1 MKILHTSDWHVG
13 RTFHGRDLLQ
23 EQEAVLSG
31 LADTISDERVDVV
44 VVAGDLFDRAVPNA
58 EAVAVCSRV
67 LKRLRAAGAK
77 IVITPGNHDSAAR
90 LGFLGA
96 FAEAGGLHLRTR
108 VAELHQPVLFADAH
122 GPVAVYGIP
131 FLEPETARHA
141 LGIETSAATKSSAA
155 SKKSSASKAAGAS
168 GAIETARASKSSG
181 ASSTSEASE
190 SGRASSASK
199 TSDNSSASTA
209 GGDSGTGRTSGS
221 SSASAASGDS
231 EASGLDGASGASEA
245 SGGSRVGGADSGGGV
260 GEVRGHAGVLTEA
273 MRRVRQ
279 DLAGRPGAR
288 SVVLAHA
295 FVTGGEP
302 CESERT
308 IAVGGVQDVPGSV
321 FSGVDYVALGHLHG
335 QQTLADH
342 LRYSGSPVAYSF
354 SEARHHKSVWLVEL
368 DAGGLAGVER
378 RSLPVPRSL
387 STLNGTL
394 EDLLLDPGH
403 EPVHDHFLSV
413 TLTDQV
419 RPLDALRRLQ
429 KRFPHAVHVEWRPEG
444 GRTGELR
451 FAERVRGRTDEEIAC
466 CFIEDVRGD
475 QPGRRELDLLREA
488 FAAAA
493 REEDA

>member
-1 MKILHTSDWHVG
+1 MHTSDWHVG

-23 EQEAVLSG
+23 EQEAVLGG
-31 LADTISDERVDVV
+31 LADTVSDERVDAV

-67 LKRLRAAGAK
+67 LKRIREAGAQ

-108 VAELHQPVLFADAH
+108 VAELHDPVLFADAH

-141 LGIETSAATKSSAA
+141 LGV
-155 SKKSSASKAAGAS
+155 
-168 GAIETARASKSSG
+168 
-181 ASSTSEASE
+181 EAV
-190 SGRASSASK
+190 
-199 TSDNSSASTA
+199 
-209 GGDSGTGRTSGS
+209 
-221 SSASAASGDS
+221 
-231 EASGLDGASGASEA
+231 EA
-245 SGGSRVGGADSGGGV
+245 VGGK
-260 GEVRGHAGVLTEA
+260 GHGGVLTEA
-273 MRRVRQ
+273 MRRIRL
-279 DLAGRPGAR
+279 DLAARQGTR
-288 SVVLAHA
+288 SVVMAHA

-308 IAVGGVQDVPGSV
+308 IAVGGVQDVPGAV
-321 FSGVDYVALGHLHG
+321 FAGVDYVALGHLHG
-335 QQTLADH
+335 QQTLAGH

-378 RSLPVPRSL
+378 RALPVPRAL
-387 STLNGTL
+387 STVSGALD
-394 EDLLLDPGH
+394 DLLLDPDH
-403 EPVHDHFLSV
+403 EPVEDHFLSV
-413 TLTDQV
+413 TLTDRV

-451 FAERVRGRTDEEIAC
+451 FAERVRGRSDEEIAC
-466 CFIEDVRGD
+466 CFVEDVRGD
-475 QPGRRELDLLREA
+475 QPGPRELALLREA

-493 REEDA
+493 REDES

>member
-13 RTFHGRDLLQ
+13 RTFHGRDLLV
-23 EQEAVLSG
+23 EQESVLGG
-31 LADTISDERVDVV
+31 LADAVADERVDVV

-67 LKRLRAAGAK
+67 LKRIRAAGAR

-96 FAEAGGLHLRTR
+96 FADAGGLHLRTR
-108 VAELHQPVLFADAH
+108 VAELHEPVLFADAH

-131 FLEPETARHA
+131 FLEPETARHV
-141 LGIETSAATKSSAA
+141 
-155 SKKSSASKAAGAS
+155 
-168 GAIETARASKSSG
+168 
-181 ASSTSEASE
+181 
-190 SGRASSASK
+190 
-199 TSDNSSASTA
+199 
-209 GGDSGTGRTSGS
+209 
-221 SSASAASGDS
+221 
-231 EASGLDGASGASEA
+231 LDVDAKGH
-245 SGGSRVGGADSGGGV
+245 GGV
-260 GEVRGHAGVLTEA
+260 LAEA
-273 MRRVRQ
+273 MRRVRA
-279 DLAGRPGAR
+279 DLATRPGAR

-308 IAVGGVQDVPGSV
+308 IAVGGVQDVPGAV
-321 FSGVDYVALGHLHG
+321 FAGVDYVALGHLHG
-335 QQTLADH
+335 QQTLAGH

-368 DAGGLAGVER
+368 DAGGLAGVR
-378 RSLPVPRSL
+378 RHALPVPRAL
-387 STLNGTL
+387 STLHGEL
-394 EDLLLDPGH
+394 DDLLVD
-403 EPVHDHFLSV
+403 PVHGGVEDHFLSV
-413 TLTDQV
+413 TLTDRV

-466 CFIEDVRGD
+466 CFVEDVRGD
-475 QPGRRELDLLREA
+475 QPGPRELDLLREA

-493 REEDA
+493 REEAS

>member
-1 MKILHTSDWHVG
+1 MLILHTSDWHVG

-23 EQEAVLSG
+23 EQEAVLGG
-31 LADTISDERVDVV
+31 LADTVADERVDVV

-67 LKRLRAAGAK
+67 LKRIRAAGAQ

-108 VAELHQPVLFADAH
+108 VAELHEPVLFADTH

-131 FLEPETARHA
+131 FLEPETARHV
-141 LGIETSAATKSSAA
+141 LGV
-155 SKKSSASKAAGAS
+155 
-168 GAIETARASKSSG
+168 
-181 ASSTSEASE
+181 EA
-190 SGRASSASK
+190 K
-199 TSDNSSASTA
+199 
-209 GGDSGTGRTSGS
+209 
-221 SSASAASGDS
+221 
-231 EASGLDGASGASEA
+231 
-245 SGGSRVGGADSGGGV
+245 
-260 GEVRGHAGVLTEA
+260 GHGGVLTEA
-273 MRRVRQ
+273 MRRIKL
-279 DLAGRPGAR
+279 DLADRVGTR

-308 IAVGGVQDVPGSV
+308 IAVGGVQDVSGAV
-321 FSGVDYVALGHLHG
+321 FAGVDYVALGHLHG
-335 QQTLADH
+335 QQTLAEH

-368 DAGGLAGVER
+368 DAGGLSGVER
-378 RSLPVPRSL
+378 RSLPVPRAL
-387 STLNGTL
+387 STLSGAL
-394 EDLLLDPGH
+394 DDLVLDPDH
-403 EPVHDHFLSV
+403 EPVEDHFLSV
-413 TLTDQV
+413 TLTDRV

-429 KRFPHAVHVEWRPEG
+429 RRFPHAVHVEWRPEG

-451 FAERVRGRTDEEIAC
+451 FAERVRGRSDEEIAC
-466 CFIEDVRGD
+466 CFVEDVRGD
-475 QPGRRELDLLREA
+475 RPNPRELDLLREA

-493 REEDA
+493 REGDS